1 MSQTRF
7 GFADGNTGNTTDG
20 SGISL
25 FTVNQIATN
34 VCEEIVSDFVPA
46 YVNDFNTEVI
56 TPIQTDITSIR
67 LSINNIETKRIT
79 PLENTLGYTAAR
91 ITTAENEIHDDLRPR
106 VAATETKLA
115 VQTAATSTNTNTL
128 TWHATRLTSAESTLT
143 SHESKI
149 AANEGQIAGFSPRLG
164 VVEEKFTSTESRLFT
179 VESASNI
186 HEARLNGSEAIL
198 FDHDTRL
205 NRLDQVVTEDAN
217 GNTVIGPSSFAPRDV
232 AAASLTEGDPPPPE
246 VVNHQLRIVSLA
258 DPLIGTDATPKQYVD
273 TSIST
278 SEALVMTHV
287 DTSVLNLDQKLS
299 SVDEFLGN
307 RVSTLETEAVTLS
320 QEVNEMQYLKNVVQP
335 QASGDVRLVAS
346 SGSLVLYGGTWNDL
360 PGTVRVQDM
369 LEIMGNSSG
378 VAMDC
383 NTKRI
388 TDVGSPIN
396 TTDVTTKA
404 YVDTQVNTAKTYAD
418 SSDLVLK
425 AYVDTQ
431 DNAVKQYADEAD
443 LALKDYTDSSLTSLE
458 QKLASADSALL
469 QQVGALQYVQSIVQP
484 QQNGDVRLVAS
495 SGTLVL
501 YGGTWNDLPG
511 TVRVQDML
519 EIMGNSSGVAMDCN
533 TKRITDVGNP
543 INTTDVTTKGY
554 VDSADNALKLYV
566 DNSDTALSTRVTT
579 LEQSSVSTL
588 EPRVTAIETY
598 RSSIGVVT
606 VGTVSTRQS
615 GNPLNTGTV
624 HTAGTISSLPTAG
637 IYWIT
642 GTLAIAPATSFPNNG
657 MVDIFISATNNGGIP
672 TGGRYVD
679 FSVTWPSGHSRVVSL
694 NAIVTYSVLNN
705 TVLLRVSH
713 TYGNAMEVTDISFRA
728 TRIA

>member
-388 TDVGSPIN
+388 TDVG
-396 TTDVTTKA
+396 
-404 YVDTQVNTAKTYAD
+404 
-418 SSDLVLK
+418 
-425 AYVDTQ
+425 
-431 DNAVKQYADEAD
+431 
-443 LALKDYTDSSLTSLE
+443 
-458 QKLASADSALL
+458 
-469 QQVGALQYVQSIVQP
+469 
-484 QQNGDVRLVAS
+484 
-495 SGTLVL
+495 
-501 YGGTWNDLPG
+501 
-511 TVRVQDML
+511 
-519 EIMGNSSGVAMDCN
+519 
-533 TKRITDVGNP
+533 NP